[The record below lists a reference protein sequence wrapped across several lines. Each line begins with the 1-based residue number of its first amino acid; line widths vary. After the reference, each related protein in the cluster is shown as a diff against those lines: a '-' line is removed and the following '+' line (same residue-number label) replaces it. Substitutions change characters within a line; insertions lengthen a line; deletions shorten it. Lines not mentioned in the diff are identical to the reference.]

1 MLTLYYA
8 PNTCAFAAHVVLE
21 DAKAVYN
28 TVRIDFQK
36 EEQRSD
42 EYKKVNPKER
52 VPALLTPNGI
62 LTETSAIM
70 LYIAQ
75 EHPEMNLIPKD
86 NYGLAIAQSF
96 NAYLASTVH
105 VAHAHK
111 HRGLRWATEEQ
122 ALNNMTN
129 KVKEN
134 MTACGN
140 FIEKHLLKGPW
151 VLGKDYSICDPY
163 LAVITRWF
171 GDDNVDTSNLPRI
184 MDHNRLIK
192 ERHSMKTVTAIHNPQ

>member
-21 DAKAVYN
+21 DAKAIYN

-36 EEQRSD
+36 EQQRSD

-52 VPALLTPNGI
+52 VPALLTPHGI

-140 FIEKHLLKGPW
+140 FIEKHLRKGPW

>member
-1 MLTLYYA
+1 
-8 PNTCAFAAHVVLE
+8 VVLE
-21 DAKAVYN
+21 DAKAIYN

-36 EEQRSD
+36 EQQRSD

-52 VPALLTPNGI
+52 VPALLTPHGI

>member
-1 MLTLYYA
+1 MSKKIIIVDNSDLSYSG
-8 PNTCAFAAHVVLE
+8 E
-21 DAKAVYN
+21 D
-28 TVRIDFQK
+28 IDG
-36 EEQRSD
+36 
-42 EYKKVNPKER
+42 
-52 VPALLTPNGI
+52 TI
-62 LTETSAIM
+62 LRGTETS
-70 LYIAQ
+70 
-75 EHPEMNLIPKD
+75 LILLSEQFHKMGFQID
-86 NYGLAIAQSF
+86 YCNEIKEEKIVNGVRYFNKKNIDKTINYDLAIAQSF